1 MLSLSKKTDY
11 ALLLL
16 TMLAQKPE
24 EYFSIKKLALEKKMP
39 YRFLAQIA
47 NTLTSGGIL
56 KSREGVGG
64 GYRLA
69 KKAKKITVHDVV
81 SVVEGGVAL
90 ATCLSKR
97 NSACV
102 RSEGCP
108 LKSGMPM
115 VQKMVLQTLAKK
127 NIADLIAE
135 NK

>member
-16 TMLAQKPE
+16 TVLAQKPK
-24 EYFSIKKLALEKKMP
+24 EYFSIKNLALEKKMP

-47 NTLTSGGIL
+47 KILTTGGL
-56 KSREGVGG
+56 LESREGMSG

-69 KKAKKITVHDVV
+69 RSAKKITVQDVV
-81 SVVEGGVAL
+81 TVVEGGVNL

-97 NSACV
+97 DSTCI
-102 RSEGCP
+102 RSETCP
-108 LKSGMPM
+108 LRFGMPM

-127 NIADLIAE
+127 NIANLIAD
-135 NK
+135 KK